1 MINRLILVLIFF
13 FSCKTETNNY
23 AIVIH
28 GGAGNVIEENTPKE
42 LQEKYEYKLR
52 EALQVGYSI
61 LENGGKSVDAVE
73 KTIKILEDSELFNA
87 GKGSVLTNEETV
99 EMDASIMTGRDLNA
113 GAVATLKTV
122 KNPISAARAVMEK
135 SNHVFL
141 SAKGAENFAE
151 ETGLEI
157 VSNSYFITKSQ
168 FNQIKKIKENKHGT
182 VGCVAIDKSGN
193 ITAGTS
199 TGGMMNKKWNRIGDV
214 PVIGAGTYANN
225 KTCGISATGWGEYFI
240 RNVVA
245 YDISAM
251 MEYKNK
257 TLIDAARISIHNKVG
272 KMGATGGVIGIDKN
286 GKVMMEFNSPG
297 MYRGYK
303 TNKSDFIVKMFKD
316 WNLNKKKGPNN
327 RALITIKI
335 IIFYRANF
343 TPL

>member
-1 MINRLILVLIFF
+1 MPIILF
-13 FSCKTETNNY
+13 FSCEKSINNY

-28 GGAGNVIEENTPKE
+28 GGAGTVIRENTPKI
-42 LQEKYEYKLR
+42 LQEKYENKLR
-52 EALQVGYSI
+52 EALEVGYSI
-61 LENGGKSVDAVE
+61 LENGGNSVDAVE

-99 EMDASIMTGRDLNA
+99 EMDASIMTGHDQNA
-113 GAVATLKTV
+113 GAVATLKTI

-141 SAKGAENFAE
+141 SGKGAENFSKE
-151 ETGLEI
+151 IGLET
-157 VSNSYFITKSQ
+157 VNNNYFITQSQ
-168 FNQIKKIKENKHGT
+168 LNQIRKIKENKYGT
-182 VGCVAIDKSGN
+182 VGCVALDKSGN

-225 KTCGISATGWGEYFI
+225 KTCGISATGWGEFFI

-251 MEYKNK
+251 MEYQNK
-257 TLIDAARISIHNKVG
+257 SIEEAAKISIFDKVG
-272 KMGATGGVIGIDKN
+272 EMGATGGVIGIDKYGN
-286 GKVMMEFNSPG
+286 VVMEFNSPG

-303 TNKSDFIVKMFKD
+303 TENSEYVIKMFKD
-316 WNLNKKKGPNN
+316 
-327 RALITIKI
+327 
-335 IIFYRANF
+335 
-343 TPL
+343 

>member
-1 MINRLILVLIFF
+1 MKMYLKLIPIIL
-13 FSCKTETNNY
+13 FSSCEKSINNY

-28 GGAGNVIEENTPKE
+28 GGAGTVIRENTSKE
-42 LQEKYEYKLR
+42 MQEKYEDKLR

-61 LENGGKSVDAVE
+61 LEKGGNSVDAVE
-73 KTIKILEDSELFNA
+73 NTIKILEDSELFNA

-99 EMDASIMTGRDLNA
+99 EMDASIMTGHDQNA
-113 GAVATLKTV
+113 GAVATLKTI

-141 SAKGAENFAE
+141 SGDGAENFAKE
-151 ETGLEI
+151 VGLET
-157 VSNSYFITKSQ
+157 VNNKHFITESQ
-168 FNQIKKIKENKHGT
+168 LNQIRKIKENKYGT
-182 VGCVAIDKSGN
+182 VGCVALDKSGN

-251 MEYKNK
+251 MEYQNK
-257 TLIDAARISIHNKVG
+257 SMEEAAKISIFDKVG

-286 GKVMMEFNSPG
+286 GSVMMEFNSPG

-303 TNKSDFIVKMFKD
+303 TENSEYVIKMFKD
-316 WNLNKKKGPNN
+316 
-327 RALITIKI
+327 
-335 IIFYRANF
+335 
-343 TPL
+343 

>member
-1 MINRLILVLIFF
+1 MIKYLKLITVILF
-13 FSCKTETNNY
+13 FSCEKSINNY

-28 GGAGNVIEENTPKE
+28 GGAGTVIRENTSKE
-42 LQEKYEYKLR
+42 LQKKYEDKLR
-52 EALQVGYSI
+52 EALEVGYSI
-61 LENGGKSVDAVE
+61 LESGGSSVDAVE

-99 EMDASIMTGRDLNA
+99 EMDASIMTGSDLNA
-113 GAVATLKTV
+113 GAVATLKTI

-135 SNHVFL
+135 SKHVFL
-141 SAKGAENFAE
+141 SGKGAENFAVDN
-151 ETGLEI
+151 GLET
-157 VSNSYFITKSQ
+157 VNNNYFITEKQ
-168 FNQIKKIKENKHGT
+168 LKQIRKIKENKYGT
-182 VGCVAIDKSGN
+182 VGCVALDKSGN

-225 KTCGISATGWGEYFI
+225 KTCGVSATGWGEFFI

-251 MEYKNK
+251 MEYQNK
-257 TLIDAARISIHNKVG
+257 TLEEAAKISIFDKVG

-286 GKVMMEFNSPG
+286 GSVMMEFNSPG

-303 TNKSDFIVKMFKD
+303 TENSDYIIKMFK
-316 WNLNKKKGPNN
+316 N
-327 RALITIKI
+327 
-335 IIFYRANF
+335 
-343 TPL
+343 

>member
-1 MINRLILVLIFF
+1 MKKYLKLITVILF
-13 FSCKTETNNY
+13 FSCEKSINNY

-28 GGAGNVIEENTPKE
+28 GGAGTVIRENTSKE
-42 LQEKYEYKLR
+42 LQKKYEDKLR
-52 EALQVGYSI
+52 EALEVGHSI
-61 LENGGKSVDAVE
+61 LESGGSSVDAVE

-99 EMDASIMTGRDLNA
+99 EMDASIMTGSDLNA
-113 GAVATLKTV
+113 GAVATLKTI

-135 SNHVFL
+135 SKHVFL
-141 SAKGAENFAE
+141 SGKGAENFAVDN
-151 ETGLEI
+151 GLET
-157 VSNSYFITKSQ
+157 VNNNYFITEKQ
-168 FNQIKKIKENKHGT
+168 LKQIRKIKENKYGT
-182 VGCVAIDKSGN
+182 VGCVALDKSGN

-225 KTCGISATGWGEYFI
+225 KTCGVSATGWGEFFI

-251 MEYKNK
+251 MEYQNK
-257 TLIDAARISIHNKVG
+257 TLEEAAKISIFDKVG

-286 GKVMMEFNSPG
+286 GSVMMEFNSPG

-303 TNKSDFIVKMFKD
+303 TENSDYIIKMFK
-316 WNLNKKKGPNN
+316 N
-327 RALITIKI
+327 
-335 IIFYRANF
+335 
-343 TPL
+343 

>member
-1 MINRLILVLIFF
+1 MTKYLKLITILLF
-13 FSCKTETNNY
+13 FSCEKSVNNY

-28 GGAGNVIEENTPKE
+28 GGAGTVIRENTPKE
-42 LQEKYEYKLR
+42 LQEKYEDKLR
-52 EALQVGYSI
+52 EALEVGYSI
-61 LENGGKSVDAVE
+61 LEQGGNSIDAVE
-73 KTIKILEDSELFNA
+73 ETIKILEDSELFNA
-87 GKGSVLTNEETV
+87 GRGSVLTNEETA
-99 EMDASIMTGRDLNA
+99 EMDASIMTGQDLNA
-113 GAVATLKTV
+113 GAVATLKII

-135 SNHVFL
+135 SKHVFL
-141 SAKGAENFAE
+141 SGEGAENFAKE
-151 ETGLEI
+151 VGLETI
-157 VSNSYFITKSQ
+157 SNDYFIIE
-168 FNQIKKIKENKHGT
+168 NQLKQIRRIKDNKYGT

-303 TNKSDFIVKMFKD
+303 TNKSDFVVKMFKD
-316 WNLNKKKGPNN
+316 
-327 RALITIKI
+327 
-335 IIFYRANF
+335 
-343 TPL
+343 

>member
-1 MINRLILVLIFF
+1 MTKYLKLITILLF
-13 FSCKTETNNY
+13 FSCEKSANNY

-28 GGAGNVIEENTPKE
+28 GGAGTVIRENTPKE
-42 LQEKYEYKLR
+42 LQEKYEDKLR
-52 EALQVGYSI
+52 EALEVGYSI
-61 LENGGKSVDAVE
+61 LEQGGKSIDAVE
-73 KTIKILEDSELFNA
+73 ETIKILEDSELFNA
-87 GKGSVLTNEETV
+87 GRGSVLTNERTA
-99 EMDASIMTGRDLNA
+99 EMDASIMTGQDLNA
-113 GAVATLKTV
+113 GAVATLKII

-135 SNHVFL
+135 SKHVFL
-141 SAKGAENFAE
+141 SGEGAENFAKE
-151 ETGLEI
+151 VGLETI
-157 VSNSYFITKSQ
+157 SNDYFIIENQLK
-168 FNQIKKIKENKHGT
+168 QIKRIKDNKYGT

-303 TNKSDFIVKMFKD
+303 TNKSDFIIKMFKD
-316 WNLNKKKGPNN
+316 
-327 RALITIKI
+327 
-335 IIFYRANF
+335 
-343 TPL
+343 

>member
-1 MINRLILVLIFF
+1 MINYVKLMPIILF
-13 FSCKTETNNY
+13 FSCEKSINNY

-28 GGAGNVIEENTPKE
+28 GGAGTVIRENTPKI
-42 LQEKYEYKLR
+42 LQEKYENKLR
-52 EALQVGYSI
+52 EALEVGYSI
-61 LENGGKSVDAVE
+61 LENGGNSVDAVE

-99 EMDASIMTGRDLNA
+99 EMDASIMTGHDQNA
-113 GAVATLKTV
+113 GAVATLKTI

-141 SAKGAENFAE
+141 SGKGAENFAKE
-151 ETGLEI
+151 IGLET
-157 VSNSYFITKSQ
+157 VNNNYFITQSQ
-168 FNQIKKIKENKHGT
+168 LNQIRKIKENKYGT
-182 VGCVAIDKSGN
+182 VGCVALDKSGN

-225 KTCGISATGWGEYFI
+225 KTCGISATGWGEFFI

-251 MEYKNK
+251 MEYQNK
-257 TLIDAARISIHNKVG
+257 SIEEAAKISIFDKVG
-272 KMGATGGVIGIDKN
+272 EMGATGGVIGIDKYGN
-286 GKVMMEFNSPG
+286 VVMEFNSPG

-303 TNKSDFIVKMFKD
+303 TENSEYVIKMFKD
-316 WNLNKKKGPNN
+316 
-327 RALITIKI
+327 
-335 IIFYRANF
+335 
-343 TPL
+343 

>member
-1 MINRLILVLIFF
+1 MIPLF
-13 FSCKTETNNY
+13 FSCEKPINNY

-28 GGAGNVIEENTPKE
+28 GGAGTVIRENTSKE
-42 LQEKYEYKLR
+42 LQKKYEDKLK
-52 EALQVGYSI
+52 EALEVGYSI
-61 LENGGKSVDAVE
+61 LENGGNSIDAVE

-87 GKGSVLTNEETV
+87 GKGSVLTNDEIV
-99 EMDASIMTGRDLNA
+99 EMDASIMTGNDLNA
-113 GAVATLKTV
+113 GAVATLKTI
-122 KNPISAARAVMEK
+122 KNPISAARAVLEK
-135 SNHVFL
+135 SEHVFL
-141 SAKGAENFAE
+141 SGTGAENFAIDN
-151 ETGLEI
+151 GLET
-157 VSNSYFITKSQ
+157 VNNSYFITENQLK
-168 FNQIKKIKENKHGT
+168 QIKKIKENKYGT
-182 VGCVAIDKSGN
+182 VGCVALDKSGN

-251 MEYKNK
+251 MEYQNK
-257 TLIDAARISIHNKVG
+257 TMEEAAKISIFEKVG

-303 TNKSDFIVKMFKD
+303 TENSDYIVKMFKE
-316 WNLNKKKGPNN
+316 
-327 RALITIKI
+327 
-335 IIFYRANF
+335 
-343 TPL
+343 

>member
-1 MINRLILVLIFF
+1 MTKYLKLITILLF
-13 FSCKTETNNY
+13 FSCEKSVNNY

-28 GGAGNVIEENTPKE
+28 GGAGTVIRENTPKE
-42 LQEKYEYKLR
+42 LQEKYEDKLR
-52 EALQVGYSI
+52 EALEVGYSI
-61 LENGGKSVDAVE
+61 LEQGGKSIDAVE
-73 KTIKILEDSELFNA
+73 ETIKILEDSELFNA
-87 GKGSVLTNEETV
+87 GRGSVLTNDETA
-99 EMDASIMTGRDLNA
+99 EMDASIMTGQDLNA
-113 GAVATLKTV
+113 GAVATLKII

-135 SNHVFL
+135 SKHVFL
-141 SAKGAENFAE
+141 SGEGAENFAKE
-151 ETGLEI
+151 VGLETI
-157 VSNSYFITKSQ
+157 SNDYFIIENQLK
-168 FNQIKKIKENKHGT
+168 QIKRIKDNKYGT

-303 TNKSDFIVKMFKD
+303 TNKSDFVVRMFKD
-316 WNLNKKKGPNN
+316 
-327 RALITIKI
+327 
-335 IIFYRANF
+335 
-343 TPL
+343 

>member
-1 MINRLILVLIFF
+1 MSIILF
-13 FSCKTETNNY
+13 FSCEKSINNY

-28 GGAGNVIEENTPKE
+28 GGAGTVIRENTPKV
-42 LQEKYEYKLR
+42 LQEKYENKLR
-52 EALQVGYSI
+52 EALEVGYSI
-61 LENGGKSVDAVE
+61 LENGGNSVDAVE

-99 EMDASIMTGRDLNA
+99 EMDASIMTGNDQNA
-113 GAVATLKTV
+113 GAVATLKTI

-141 SAKGAENFAE
+141 SGKGAENFAKE
-151 ETGLEI
+151 IGLET
-157 VSNSYFITKSQ
+157 VNNNYFITQSQ
-168 FNQIKKIKENKHGT
+168 LNQIRKIKENKYGT
-182 VGCVAIDKSGN
+182 VGCVALDKSGN

-225 KTCGISATGWGEYFI
+225 KTCGISATGWGEFFI

-251 MEYKNK
+251 MEYQNK
-257 TLIDAARISIHNKVG
+257 SIEEAAKISIFKKVG
-272 KMGATGGVIGIDKN
+272 EMGATGGVIGIDKN
-286 GKVMMEFNSPG
+286 GTVMMEFNSPG

-303 TNKSDFIVKMFKD
+303 TENSDYVIKMFED
-316 WNLNKKKGPNN
+316 
-327 RALITIKI
+327 
-335 IIFYRANF
+335 
-343 TPL
+343 

>member
-1 MINRLILVLIFF
+1 MTKFLKLITILLF
-13 FSCKTETNNY
+13 FSCEKTENNY

-28 GGAGNVIEENTPKE
+28 GGAGTVIRENMPKE
-42 LQEKYEYKLR
+42 LQEKYEEKLR
-52 EALQVGYSI
+52 EALEVGYFI
-61 LENGGKSVDAVE
+61 LEQGGKSIDAVE
-73 KTIKILEDSELFNA
+73 ETIKILEDSELFNA
-87 GKGSVLTNEETV
+87 GRGSVLTNKKTA
-99 EMDASIMTGRDLNA
+99 EMDASIMTGQDLNA
-113 GAVATLKTV
+113 GAVATLKII

-135 SNHVFL
+135 SKHVFL
-141 SAKGAENFAE
+141 SGEGAENFAKDV
-151 ETGLEI
+151 GLETI
-157 VSNSYFITKSQ
+157 SNDYFIIESQ
-168 FNQIKKIKENKHGT
+168 LKQIKRIKDNKYGT

-257 TLIDAARISIHNKVG
+257 TLRDAARISIHDKVG
-272 KMGATGGVIGIDKN
+272 KMGATGGVIGIDRN
-286 GKVMMEFNSPG
+286 GNVIMEFNSPG

-303 TNKSDFIVKMFKD
+303 TSNSDFIVKMFKD
-316 WNLNKKKGPNN
+316 
-327 RALITIKI
+327 
-335 IIFYRANF
+335 
-343 TPL
+343 

>member
-1 MINRLILVLIFF
+1 MPIVLF
-13 FSCKTETNNY
+13 FSCEKSINNY

-28 GGAGNVIEENTPKE
+28 GGAGTVIRENTPKI
-42 LQEKYEYKLR
+42 LQEKYENKLR
-52 EALQVGYSI
+52 EALEVGYSI
-61 LENGGKSVDAVE
+61 LENGGNSVDAVE

-99 EMDASIMTGRDLNA
+99 EMDASIMTGHDQNA
-113 GAVATLKTV
+113 GAVATLKTI

-141 SAKGAENFAE
+141 SGKGAENFAKE
-151 ETGLEI
+151 IGLET
-157 VSNSYFITKSQ
+157 VNNNYFITQSQ
-168 FNQIKKIKENKHGT
+168 LNQIRKIKENKYGT
-182 VGCVAIDKSGN
+182 VGCVALDKSGN

-225 KTCGISATGWGEYFI
+225 KTCGISATGWGEFFI

-251 MEYKNK
+251 MEYQNK
-257 TLIDAARISIHNKVG
+257 SIEEAAKISIFDKVG
-272 KMGATGGVIGIDKN
+272 EMGATGGVIGIDKYGN
-286 GKVMMEFNSPG
+286 VVMEFNSPG

-303 TNKSDFIVKMFKD
+303 TENSEYVIKMFKD
-316 WNLNKKKGPNN
+316 
-327 RALITIKI
+327 
-335 IIFYRANF
+335 
-343 TPL
+343 

>member
-1 MINRLILVLIFF
+1 MTKYLKFIIILLL
-13 FSCKTETNNY
+13 FSCEKSINNY

-28 GGAGNVIEENTPKE
+28 GGAGTVIRENTPKE
-42 LQEKYEYKLR
+42 LQDKYEDKLR
-52 EALQVGYSI
+52 EALEVGYSI
-61 LENGGKSVDAVE
+61 LENGGKSIDAVE
-73 KTIKILEDSELFNA
+73 ETIKILEDSELFNA
-87 GKGSVLTNEETV
+87 GRGSVLTNEETV
-99 EMDASIMTGRDLNA
+99 EMDASIMTGQDLNA
-113 GAVATLKTV
+113 GAVATLKII

-135 SNHVFL
+135 SKHVFL
-141 SAKGAENFAE
+141 SGEGAENFAKDV
-151 ETGLEI
+151 GLEI
-157 VSNSYFITKSQ
+157 ISNDYFITESQ
-168 FNQIKKIKENKHGT
+168 LNQIKRIKDNKYGT

-251 MEYKNK
+251 MEYQNK
-257 TLIDAARISIHNKVG
+257 TLCDAAQISIHDKVG

-316 WNLNKKKGPNN
+316 
-327 RALITIKI
+327 
-335 IIFYRANF
+335 
-343 TPL
+343 

>member
-1 MINRLILVLIFF
+1 MKMYLKLIPIIL
-13 FSCKTETNNY
+13 FSSCEKSTNNY

-28 GGAGNVIEENTPKE
+28 GGAGTVIRENTSKE
-42 LQEKYEYKLR
+42 MQEKYEDKLR

-61 LENGGKSVDAVE
+61 LEKGGNSVDAVE
-73 KTIKILEDSELFNA
+73 NTIKILEDSELFNA

-99 EMDASIMTGRDLNA
+99 EMDASIMTGHDQNA
-113 GAVATLKTV
+113 GAVATLKTI

-141 SAKGAENFAE
+141 SGDGAENFAKE
-151 ETGLEI
+151 VGLET
-157 VSNSYFITKSQ
+157 VNNKHFITESQ
-168 FNQIKKIKENKHGT
+168 LNQIRKIKENKYGT
-182 VGCVAIDKSGN
+182 VGCVALDKSGN

-251 MEYKNK
+251 MEYQNK
-257 TLIDAARISIHNKVG
+257 SMEEAAKISIFDKVG
-272 KMGATGGVIGIDKN
+272 KMGATGGVIGIDKDGN
-286 GKVMMEFNSPG
+286 IVMEFNSPG

-303 TNKSDFIVKMFKD
+303 TENSEYVIKMFKD
-316 WNLNKKKGPNN
+316 
-327 RALITIKI
+327 
-335 IIFYRANF
+335 
-343 TPL
+343 

>member
-1 MINRLILVLIFF
+1 MKKYLKLIMIPLF
-13 FSCKTETNNY
+13 FSCEKPINNY

-28 GGAGNVIEENTPKE
+28 GGAGTVIRENTPKE
-42 LQEKYEYKLR
+42 LQKKYEDKLK
-52 EALQVGYSI
+52 EALEVGYSI
-61 LENGGKSVDAVE
+61 LENGGNSVDAVE

-99 EMDASIMTGRDLNA
+99 EMDASIMTGHDQNA
-113 GAVATLKTV
+113 GAVATLKTI

-141 SAKGAENFAE
+141 SGDGAENFAKE
-151 ETGLEI
+151 VGLET
-157 VSNSYFITKSQ
+157 VNNKHFITESQ
-168 FNQIKKIKENKHGT
+168 LNQIRKIKENKYGT
-182 VGCVAIDKSGN
+182 VGCVALDKSGN

-251 MEYKNK
+251 MEYQNK
-257 TLIDAARISIHNKVG
+257 SMEEAAKISIFDKVG
-272 KMGATGGVIGIDKN
+272 KMGATGGVIGIDKDGN
-286 GKVMMEFNSPG
+286 IVMEFNSPG

-303 TNKSDFIVKMFKD
+303 TENSEYVIKMFKD
-316 WNLNKKKGPNN
+316 
-327 RALITIKI
+327 
-335 IIFYRANF
+335 
-343 TPL
+343 